1 MKCPACASDLTEDA
15 SYCPACLRSL
25 PRTPSPS
32 PESGSSTDL
41 GGWETVL
48 AGVLLLVVIL
58 SAVLLLG

>member
-1 MKCPACASDLTEDA
+1 MKCPTCESDLTEDA

-32 PESGSSTDL
+32 PESGSADL

>member
-1 MKCPACASDLTEDA
+1 MKCPACESDLTEDA
-15 SYCPACLRSL
+15 SYCPACLRSI
-25 PRTPSPS
+25 PRTPSLP
-32 PESGSSTDL
+32 SGSGRTDL